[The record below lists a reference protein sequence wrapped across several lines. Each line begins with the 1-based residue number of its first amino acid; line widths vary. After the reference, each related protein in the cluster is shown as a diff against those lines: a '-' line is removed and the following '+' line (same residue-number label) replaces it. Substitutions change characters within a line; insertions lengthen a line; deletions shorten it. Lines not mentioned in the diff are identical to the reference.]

1 MKQRGRRSA
10 ASLLVVPAAVEQ
22 IPRQRPPAELTREQ
36 AAIWN
41 AIVRAEPADWF
52 PAPTRPVLVQYCRH
66 IVAARR
72 AAEMIKAL
80 EASIAEMSAV
90 DGANQFAITLSASE
104 EFDRLLKM
112 QERESRVIA
121 SLATKM
127 RITQQATTN
136 HRGNRIESKKLWEF

>member
-1 MKQRGRRSA
+1 
-10 ASLLVVPAAVEQ
+10 VPAALKQ
-22 IPRQRPPAELTREQ
+22 TPRQRPPAELTREQ
-36 AAIWN
+36 AAVWN

-52 PAPTRPVLVQYCRH
+52 SASTRPVLVQYCRH

-80 EASIAEMSAV
+80 EASITTMSAV
-90 DGANQFAITLSASE
+90 DGANPLAITLSAAE

-136 HRGNRIESKKLWEF
+136 HRGNKIESKKPWEF

>member
-1 MKQRGRRSA
+1 
-10 ASLLVVPAAVEQ
+10 
-22 IPRQRPPAELTREQ
+22 
-36 AAIWN
+36 
-41 AIVRAEPADWF
+41 
-52 PAPTRPVLVQYCRH
+52 
-66 IVAARR
+66 VAARR
-72 AAEMIKAL
+72 AAELIKAL
-80 EASIAEMSAV
+80 EASTAEMSAV
-90 DGANQFAITLSASE
+90 DGANQLAITLSASA

>member
-1 MKQRGRRSA
+1 MKNRGRRSA
-10 ASLLVVPAAVEQ
+10 ASLLMVPAAVEQ
-22 IPRQRPPAELTREQ
+22 FPRQRPPAELSREQ
-36 AAIWN
+36 AAVWN

-52 PAPTRPVLVQYCRH
+52 SAPTRPVLVQYCRH

-80 EASIAEMSAV
+80 EASIAEMFAA

>member
-1 MKQRGRRSA
+1 
-10 ASLLVVPAAVEQ
+10 VVPAAVEQ

-52 PAPTRPVLVQYCRH
+52 SASTRPVLVQYCRH

-136 HRGNRIESKKLWEF
+136 HRGNRIESKKLWEL

>member
-1 MKQRGRRSA
+1 
-10 ASLLVVPAAVEQ
+10 
-22 IPRQRPPAELTREQ
+22 LTREQ
-36 AAIWN
+36 AVVWN

-52 PAPTRPVLVQYCRH
+52 SASTRPILVQYCRH

-72 AAEMIKAL
+72 AAEMVKAL

-90 DGANQFAITLSASE
+90 KGANPLTITLNASE
-104 EFDRLLKM
+104 EFDRLLKV
-112 QERESRVIA
+112 QERESRAIV

-136 HRGNRIESKKLWEF
+136 HRGNKIESKKPWEF

>member
-10 ASLLVVPAAVEQ
+10 ASLQVVTAAGEQ
-22 IPRQRPPAELTREQ
+22 NHRQRPPGELSREQ
-36 AAIWN
+36 AAVWS

-52 PAPTRPVLVQYCRH
+52 SASTRPVLVQYCRH

-72 AAEMIKAL
+72 AAEMIEAL
-80 EASIAEMSAV
+80 EASIAERAAV
-90 DGANQFAITLSASE
+90 NGANPLTITLSASE

-136 HRGNRIESKKLWEF
+136 HRGNRIESKKPWEF

>member
-1 MKQRGRRSA
+1 LS
-10 ASLLVVPAAVEQ
+10 
-22 IPRQRPPAELTREQ
+22 REQ
-36 AAIWN
+36 AAVWS

-52 PAPTRPVLVQYCRH
+52 SASTRPVLVQYCRH

-72 AAEMIKAL
+72 AAEMIEAL
-80 EASIAEMSAV
+80 EASIAERAAV
-90 DGANQFAITLSASE
+90 NGANPLAITLSASE

-136 HRGNRIESKKLWEF
+136 HRGNRIESKKPWEF

>member
-22 IPRQRPPAELTREQ
+22 IPRQRPPAELSREQ
-36 AAIWN
+36 AAVWS

-52 PAPTRPVLVQYCRH
+52 SASTRPVLVQYCRH

-72 AAEMIKAL
+72 AAEMIEAL
-80 EASIAEMSAV
+80 EASIAERAAV
-90 DGANQFAITLSASE
+90 NGANPLTITLSASA

-136 HRGNRIESKKLWEF
+136 HRGNRIESKKPWEF